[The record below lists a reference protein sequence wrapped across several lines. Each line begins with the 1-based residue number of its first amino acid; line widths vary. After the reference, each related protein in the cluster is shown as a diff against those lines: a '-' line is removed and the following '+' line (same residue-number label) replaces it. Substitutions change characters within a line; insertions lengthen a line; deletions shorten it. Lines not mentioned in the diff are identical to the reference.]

1 VRLFEGKKLFKSLS
15 DGVLS
20 DDLVLSRRHRPDYQI
35 VALMAILM
43 FIGLIV
49 VYAIGP
55 QRANV
60 LNNAYGSHYSDT
72 YFFIKQLVSLL
83 IATLG
88 FVFMAIFP
96 FKTIAKY
103 SKVILIS
110 SLALCLLLA
119 VANIA
124 NLDFAR
130 STLGGARWFDLGSLG
145 SFQPS
150 EALKIGLLVFISL
163 FLGNKIRQGRL
174 NSLSETIIPLGIMY
188 GVSMFFVVVAQNDLG
203 TGIAITGIIAAM
215 LLVGK
220 INLKNSLIIAAVLL
234 SLVSLVIVVAPH
246 RMERIMTFIGG
257 DSQSATADSSDD
269 DYHIKQAKL
278 AIGTGGLF
286 GVGIGNSVQATG
298 YLPEAIN
305 DSVFA
310 IIGETFGLVGLVT
323 ILALFT
329 ILLVQLLKIMD
340 HLEDIRLKLVVAG
353 IFGWVATHVMLNVAS
368 MIGLVPLTGI
378 TLPMLSFGGTSM
390 IFIAAALGLV
400 FQLSNYTTF
409 SSNIKE
415 AKYENIGSRRGIGRA
430 CNASR
435 SRFRRD

>member
-1 VRLFEGKKLFKSLS
+1 
-15 DGVLS
+15 
-20 DDLVLSRRHRPDYQI
+20 
-35 VALMAILM
+35 
-43 FIGLIV
+43 
-49 VYAIGP
+49 
-55 QRANV
+55 
-60 LNNAYGSHYSDT
+60 
-72 YFFIKQLVSLL
+72 
-83 IATLG
+83 
-88 FVFMAIFP
+88 
-96 FKTIAKY
+96 
-103 SKVILIS
+103 
-110 SLALCLLLA
+110 LA

-323 ILALFT
+323 ILTLFT